1 MYAGR
6 LEGIEMSLRECE
18 EQVASQRDISLDK
31 EKLSQQIQDQRL
43 VNAKIASN
51 RSLLE
56 RLILIL

>member
-31 EKLSQQIQDQRL
+31 EKLSQQIQEQRL